1 MTKKLVVMFLAG
13 VMCVGTLTGCGA
25 GNEAGTKSETT
36 ASVSKTETGENDEQE
51 VRITL
56 IMSSRDQFLSSLEK
70 AAIES
75 AEENGITLVTQD
87 AQNDAA
93 KQISF
98 IEAAVNAGDSA
109 IIVNPVDSDA
119 AQSLVDAAQGTPL
132 VFVNRVPTDL
142 HVLDPETV
150 GFCGSDEDTSGYFQ
164 GEYLAEY
171 FKAQGKEEVSYL
183 MLQGIQGHV
192 STAKRSAGVI
202 KALEDSGMK
211 IKEATAPLCA
221 EYDRAEALEKVSAA
235 LNSDIQFDC
244 IIANNDEM
252 ALGAVEACENANM
265 TINFPIVGIDCT
277 DVGAAAIKEGK
288 IAMTVFQNP
297 EGQGEGA
304 LLACLN
310 IINGQPLNEGTEFE
324 LDDKGESYSSSIV
337 WVPFEPVT
345 AENVSDYK

>member
-1 MTKKLVVMFLAG
+1 MRKKLVAAIM
-13 VMCVGTLTGCGA
+13 VGAMVLGTMTGCGSSA
-25 GNEAGTKSETT
+25 G
-36 ASVSKTETGENDEQE
+36 KTEETAAASKEATTDTKDEE

-56 IMSSRDQFLSSLEK
+56 IMSSRDQFLSSLEA
-70 AAIES
+70 AAIE
-75 AEENGITLVTQD
+75 AAKANGITLVTQD

-98 IEAAVNAGDSA
+98 IEAAVNAGDA
-109 IIVNPVDSDA
+109 AVIVNPVDSDA
-119 AQSLVDAAQGTPL
+119 AQSLVEAAQGTPL

-142 HVLDPETV
+142 GVLAAENV

-171 FKAQGKEEVSYL
+171 FKAQGKTEISYL

-192 STAKRSAGVI
+192 STSKRSAGVL
-202 KALEDSGMK
+202 KALEDNGMT

-221 EYDRAEALEKVSAA
+221 EYDRAEALEKVGSA
-235 LNSDIQFDC
+235 LSGGIEFDC

-252 ALGAVEACENANM
+252 ALGAVEACENAGLE
-265 TINFPIVGIDCT
+265 IDFPIVGIDCT
-277 DVGAAAIKEGK
+277 DVGAAAIKDGTM
-288 IAMTVFQNP
+288 AMTVFQNP

-310 IINGQPLNEGTEFE
+310 IINGNPMNQGTDFE
-324 LDDKGESYSSSIV
+324 LDDKGEDYSDSIV

-345 AENVSDYK
+345 VDNVGQYK